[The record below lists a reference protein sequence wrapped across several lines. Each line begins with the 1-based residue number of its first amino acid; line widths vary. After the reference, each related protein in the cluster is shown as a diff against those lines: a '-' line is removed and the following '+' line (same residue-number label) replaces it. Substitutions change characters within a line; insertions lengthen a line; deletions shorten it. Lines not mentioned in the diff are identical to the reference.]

1 MQLTILID
9 NPTLG
14 GISRF
19 QVPRHRTCYKHRRA
33 STDSEGT
40 EVVFRQRGMA
50 RRRRGALYL
59 LGLLLLWPAVLGAQN
74 SRQDFDVFFA
84 KFKLAVAQKDAA
96 TLTTLMMPGFSF
108 IRAQG
113 VSPSDVFKGL
123 DANEGL
129 QWTNLQ
135 QSVQRQPMPYRLP
148 DSNTP
153 ARVLQCTPTDT
164 IYMCLV
170 MFQQDIHHRWRW
182 KSMIMPTR

>member
-1 MQLTILID
+1 M
-9 NPTLG
+9 N
-14 GISRF
+14 
-19 QVPRHRTCYKHRRA
+19 RRA
-33 STDSEGT
+33 STTYESS
-40 EVVFRQRGMA
+40 EVVSQQCRVA
-50 RRRRGALYL
+50 RPRRGALCL
-59 LGLLLLWPAVLGAQN
+59 LGLSLLWSAALSAQN
-74 SRQDFDVFFA
+74 SQQDFDVFFA
-84 KFKLAVAQKDAA
+84 EFKHAVARKDAV
-96 TLTTLMMPGFSF
+96 TLTTLMMPGFNF

-123 DANEGL
+123 DAGGGL

-135 QSVQRQPMPYRLP
+135 QSVQRQPMVYRLR

-153 ARVLQCTPTDT
+153 TRILQCTPTDT